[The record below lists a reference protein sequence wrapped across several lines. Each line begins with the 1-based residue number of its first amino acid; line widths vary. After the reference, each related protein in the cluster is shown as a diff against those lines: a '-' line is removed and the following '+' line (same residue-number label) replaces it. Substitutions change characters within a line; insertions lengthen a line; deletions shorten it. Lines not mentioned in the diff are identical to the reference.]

1 VGEELHMSEPTG
13 DARALIEQIAKALVD
28 ESDHVSVSEVED
40 SGETVLELKVAEGD
54 VGKVIG
60 KHGRTARAM
69 RNLIGAAGM
78 KLNKRFV
85 LEILE

>member
-1 VGEELHMSEPTG
+1 MSETVG

-28 ESDHVSVSEVED
+28 EPDQVSVTAVED
-40 SGETVLELKVAEGD
+40 GRVTVLELKVAEND
-54 VGKVIG
+54 LGKVIG

-69 RNLIGAAGM
+69 RNLVGAAGM
-78 KLNKRFV
+78 KLNQQFA

>member
-1 VGEELHMSEPTG
+1 MSETVG

-28 ESDHVSVSEVED
+28 EPDQVSVTAVED
-40 SGETVLELKVAEGD
+40 GRETVLELKVAEND
-54 VGKVIG
+54 LGKVIG

-69 RNLIGAAGM
+69 RNLVAAAGM
-78 KLNKRFV
+78 KLNQQFA

>member
-1 VGEELHMSEPTG
+1 MTEPSG
-13 DARALIEQIAKALVD
+13 DARALIEQIAKVLVD
-28 ESDHVSVSEVED
+28 EPDRVSVTEVED
-40 SGETVLELKVAEGD
+40 GGETVLELQVAESD

-78 KLNKRFV
+78 KLNKRFA